1 MLQHG
6 SSIDTSL
13 IHWSAYT
20 QYTGYMFKSDSL
32 SELPSWHIEHCMA
45 HRCLHGGVTVYL
57 CRWYANSIK
66 TQISH
71 GWSAHCAILPSVSN
85 WMMGFSGP
93 WRKHLEQF
101 THRLHLCFISGFF
114 QTFKVCSIAAVTLL
128 TFHCVRYT
136 VPSVDWSA
144 TVVLVIDFYLGHFK
158 NYVEDNDG
166 MIIVTKLII
175 YDWICCCRCC
185 VSDMLSVDSVSHP
198 LFFLLWINIVWRLFC
213 IRTYILSS
221 VGCECVAF
229 WLHQ

>member
-1 MLQHG
+1 LITAQSALVLSQLDYCNSLPDSTSPLSSWLKMLQHG

-85 WMMGFSGP
+85 WM
-93 WRKHLEQF
+93 
-101 THRLHLCFISGFF
+101 
-114 QTFKVCSIAAVTLL
+114 
-128 TFHCVRYT
+128 
-136 VPSVDWSA
+136 
-144 TVVLVIDFYLGHFK
+144 
-158 NYVEDNDG
+158 
-166 MIIVTKLII
+166 
-175 YDWICCCRCC
+175 
-185 VSDMLSVDSVSHP
+185 
-198 LFFLLWINIVWRLFC
+198 
-213 IRTYILSS
+213 
-221 VGCECVAF
+221 
-229 WLHQ
+229 